1 MRLQGGRAL
10 TAANR
15 KISDLKAVPLPLEQ
29 KVRFGLKPPRLN
41 YCCFVLQIA
50 LLEQELREV
59 EGTVS
64 NARNQVLSM
73 CCANL

>member
-1 MRLQGGRAL
+1 LLWLQGALAL

-29 KVRFGLKPPRLN
+29 KVCLVEAAAAQ

-64 NARNQVLSM
+64 NARNQVM
-73 CCANL
+73 FVCCANL